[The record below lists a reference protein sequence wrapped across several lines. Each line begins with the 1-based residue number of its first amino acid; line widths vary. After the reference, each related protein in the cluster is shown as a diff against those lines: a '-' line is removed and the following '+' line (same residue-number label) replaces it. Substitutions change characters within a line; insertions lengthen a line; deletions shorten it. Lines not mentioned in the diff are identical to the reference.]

1 MNKAADDF
9 SIVCLMDPIA
19 SSEGTQA
26 NEAAKLYPKDCLGT
40 YLDAFGWGLITIWA
54 RVKIEYNKN

>member
-1 MNKAADDF
+1 
-9 SIVCLMDPIA
+9 MDPIA

-40 YLDAFGWGLITIWA
+40 DLDPFGWGLISIWA